1 MATRTFSSTT
11 APSSRKDS
19 GACRKATE
27 GVERVAVQAYVL
39 VRTLPGQA
47 GEALAHIVSTPGVS
61 SAHAVTGP
69 TDIIAFVEAPSMD
82 ALGRLIVS
90 RIQQAPG
97 VTRTTTCVV
106 TPIESPAL

>member
-1 MATRTFSSTT
+1 VAWERPATRRS
-11 APSSRKDS
+11 A
-19 GACRKATE
+19 AE
-27 GVERVAVQAYVL
+27 GVETVAVQAYVL
-39 VRTLPGQA
+39 VRTMPGQA
-47 GEALAHIVSTPGVS
+47 GEALTYILNTPGVS
-61 SAHAVTGP
+61 AAHAVTGP

-106 TPIESPAL
+106 TSVEGPAR